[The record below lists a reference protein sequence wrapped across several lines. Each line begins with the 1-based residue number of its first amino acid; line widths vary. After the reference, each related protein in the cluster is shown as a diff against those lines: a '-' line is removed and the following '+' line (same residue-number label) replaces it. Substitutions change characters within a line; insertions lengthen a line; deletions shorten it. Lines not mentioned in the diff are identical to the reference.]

1 MQGQFKLGAAIAAQA
16 VEDIARQALRVN
28 ADQGRRT
35 MRYIAHLE
43 DHSLFQAVFVTAFE
57 SVDSKVPKPGWKV
70 RLGSL
75 VQPER
80 GRSLHESLP
89 TVVTRLLCF
98 YYNDV
103 RASVADSSLVTLL
116 VKLGVVASLASILVR
131 WSAVKRM
138 LMRENRTMA
147 QRVKLSLW
155 FSGVFGASVAT
166 RVVSAAYQ
174 AGSYQAVDLG
184 LEGGLLAGLLGGY
197 VTGLTSG
204 ILISIPAMLHREYL
218 TMPLLAGL
226 GVLGGLL
233 RDCAVDPED
242 IWRFSPFFD
251 LNLWRF
257 FRQRRFD
264 RRNAFNLLFF
274 VVILFAEFLRQ
285 ALGQAFGARG
295 RIFYLHPEQPNFLM
309 YAAVYATTLFSV
321 TLPIKIWN
329 NTRNE
334 GKLEE
339 QKRHLIQARLEALTS
354 QINPHFLFNT
364 LNSVSSLIRTDPN
377 QARIMVLKLSNILR
391 RLLRKHDNFSA
402 LREEISFID
411 DYLAIE
417 VVRFGDKLR
426 FEKEVAADTLDMLV
440 PSMLLQPLIENCV
453 KHGLSSKVE
462 GGTIRLRSWRVDSR
476 LMLWVE
482 DDGVGIP
489 ESKLATLREQGIGVS
504 NVSERLNVLF
514 GNDHKMSIDSQP
526 GHGTRIEIEI
536 PELQTSLVAAS

>member
-1 MQGQFKLGAAIAAQA
+1 M
-16 VEDIARQALRVN
+16 
-28 ADQGRRT
+28 
-35 MRYIAHLE
+35 
-43 DHSLFQAVFVTAFE
+43 
-57 SVDSKVPKPGWKV
+57 
-70 RLGSL
+70 
-75 VQPER
+75 
-80 GRSLHESLP
+80 
-89 TVVTRLLCF
+89 
-98 YYNDV
+98 
-103 RASVADSSLVTLL
+103 ADSYLVTLL

-131 WSAVKRM
+131 WSTVKRM
-138 LMRENRTMA
+138 LMRESRTMA

-166 RVVSAAYQ
+166 RVVSR
-174 AGSYQAVDLG
+174 SYQAVDLG
-184 LEGGLLAGLLGGY
+184 LEGSLLAGLLGGY

-204 ILISIPAMLHREYL
+204 ILISIPAMIHHEYL

-233 RDCAVDPED
+233 RDCAADPED

-264 RRNAFNLLFF
+264 RRTAFNFAFF
-274 VVILFAEFLRQ
+274 IVILFAEFLRQ
-285 ALGQAFGARG
+285 TLGHAFGARTATRG
-295 RIFYLHPEQPNFLM
+295 PMIFYLHPDQPNLLM
-309 YAAVYATTLFSV
+309 YAAVYVTTLFSV

-339 QKRHLIQARLEALTS
+339 QQRHLIQARLEALTS

-377 QARIMVLKLSNILR
+377 QARVMVLKLSNILR
-391 RLLRKHDNFSA
+391 RLLRKHENFSA

-411 DYLAIE
+411 DYLSIE

-426 FEKEVAADTLDMLV
+426 FEKEVDAETLEMLV

-462 GGTIRLRSWRVDSR
+462 GGTIRLRSRRVDSR
-476 LMLWVE
+476 LLLSVE

-489 ESKLATLREQGIGVS
+489 ESKLATLLEQGIGVS
-504 NVSERLNVLF
+504 NVSERLKVLF
-514 GNDHKMSIDSQP
+514 GNDHRLHIDSQP
-526 GHGTRIEIEI
+526 GRGTRIEIEI
-536 PELQTSLVAAS
+536 PELQTTLVAAS